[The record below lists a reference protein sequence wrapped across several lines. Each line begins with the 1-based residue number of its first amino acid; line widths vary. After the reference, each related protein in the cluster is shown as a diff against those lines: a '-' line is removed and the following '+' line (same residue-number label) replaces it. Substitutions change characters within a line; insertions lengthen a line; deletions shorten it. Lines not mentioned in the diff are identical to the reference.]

1 MVVEKYPRSDLLV
14 ETAWLEYHLN
24 DHNIRVI
31 DCDSPDA
38 YSRVHIPGSVS
49 VGTDHYLK
57 DPTNGVHVMSSDL
70 ISGLMGRLGIGS
82 DTLVVAYEGR
92 NQPWATR
99 LWWVLNYYGH
109 KKVKVLNGG
118 FRAWIDEKRPVT
130 RVVPDVTPQVF
141 IANPNSSLIATN
153 SDVRSAV
160 GVLDS
165 VIWDVRSKGEHIG
178 EVTRGNTY
186 TGHISGAVHLE
197 WNEMLSNDGTG
208 KFKSAE
214 EISIILLSKGITP
227 DKQVYTY

>member
-1 MVVEKYPRSDLLV
+1 M
-14 ETAWLEYHLN
+14 
-24 DHNIRVI
+24 
-31 DCDSPDA
+31 
-38 YSRVHIPGSVS
+38 
-49 VGTDHYLK
+49 
-57 DPTNGVHVMSSDL
+57 
-70 ISGLMGRLGIGS
+70 
-82 DTLVVAYEGR
+82 
-92 NQPWATR
+92 
-99 LWWVLNYYGH
+99 
-109 KKVKVLNGG
+109 KVLNGG